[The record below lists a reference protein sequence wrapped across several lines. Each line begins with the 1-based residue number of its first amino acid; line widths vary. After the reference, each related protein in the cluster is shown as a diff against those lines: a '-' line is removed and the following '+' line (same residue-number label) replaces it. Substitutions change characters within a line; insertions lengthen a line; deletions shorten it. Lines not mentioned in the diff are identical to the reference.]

1 MSEINFM
8 DIEHVI
14 LELSRMFYFQNIF
27 DISDSRDEIYII
39 YISFDWKFN
48 FKSSQSNDFEI

>member
-1 MSEINFM
+1 MSDINFM

-14 LELSRMFYFQNIF
+14 LELSRMFYFSNIF
-27 DISDSRDEIYII
+27 NISDSRDEIYII

>member
-1 MSEINFM
+1 MSDNNFM
-8 DIEHVI
+8 HIEHVI
-14 LELSRMFYFQNIF
+14 LELSRMFYFSNIF
-27 DISDSRDEIYII
+27 NISDSRDEIYII